1 VTVVSVEIM
10 SDGTVLR
17 ARDEAGNDL
26 AFDVAAYTRALH
38 ADGGRAEVD
47 DLRSAQEIEVTWFP
61 QRDRRT
67 LLTIRQVR

>member
-1 VTVVSVEIM
+1 VTIVSVEPG
-10 SDGTVLR
+10 SGGAVLR
-17 ARDEAGNDL
+17 ARDEAGNEL
-26 AFDVAAYTRALH
+26 TFDVATYTRTLR

-61 QRDRRT
+61 HSDRRT